1 MAMARDTAVDGPGE
15 ADPLRPPGHPALP
28 EGGAEVELIRGHE
41 LLNWRRRMLA
51 VEGRTPPRAS
61 DLDWL
66 LDLAGGLRYA
76 DRQAVWLHPDR
87 PVQLAR
93 PLAAIT
99 NLWQHHRATD
109 QPLQYLVGRC
119 PWHDLE
125 LAVGPGVLIPRQE
138 TELLVE
144 LALGLVSPRPREIPF
159 CWADLGTGSGALA
172 IALARALPG
181 STGLAVEASAQALAY
196 GALNLQTWC
205 PAQGAEPSVR
215 LLQGDWWQ
223 ALEPWWG
230 RLQLV
235 VSNPPY
241 IPSAVCA
248 ELDPVVRDHE
258 PLQALDGGADGLA
271 AIRAIVAGAPRALA
285 PEGVLLLEHHHDQSA
300 AAMELLTGSGFS
312 EVQAHRDLEG
322 INRFVSGRWRDHP

>member
-1 MAMARDTAVDGPGE
+1 MAIAHDTAEEGPGK
-15 ADPLRPPGHPALP
+15 ADPRNPHGPPARP
-28 EGGAEVELIRGHE
+28 EGGAGVELIRGHA

-66 LDLAGGLRYA
+66 LDLAGGLRFSQ
-76 DRQAVWLHPDR
+76 RQAVWLHPDQL
-87 PVQLAR
+87 VQLQR
-93 PLAAIT
+93 PLAAIAEI
-99 NLWQHHRATD
+99 WQLHRLTD

-144 LALGLVSPRPREIPF
+144 LALGLVSPTPQESPF

-181 STGLAVEASAQALAY
+181 STGLAVEASPQALAY

-205 PAQGAEPSVR
+205 PAQGEEPAVR
-215 LLQGDWWQ
+215 LLQGDWWH

-230 RLQLV
+230 HLQLV

-241 IPSAVCA
+241 IPSAICA

-258 PLQALDGGADGLA
+258 PLQALDGGPDGLA

-285 PEGVLLLEHHHDQSA
+285 PQGVLLLEHHHDQSA
-300 AAMELLTGSGFS
+300 AAVELLRSSGLS
-312 EVQAHRDLEG
+312 DVQTHPDLEG
-322 INRFVSGRWRDHP
+322 INRFVSGRWRDRR